1 MAVSAAQEPPRS
13 TVPSGG
19 LLMPS
24 RGLVFTAP
32 DDGDGDNAHGL
43 RFGPSAMIQPD
54 LRVALVLRNH
64 QPQ

>member
-1 MAVSAAQEPPRS
+1 MAASVAQEPPRS

-24 RGLVFTAP
+24 RGLVFTAS
-32 DDGDGDNAHGL
+32 DGDGDNAHGL

-54 LRVALVLRNH
+54 LALVLRNH